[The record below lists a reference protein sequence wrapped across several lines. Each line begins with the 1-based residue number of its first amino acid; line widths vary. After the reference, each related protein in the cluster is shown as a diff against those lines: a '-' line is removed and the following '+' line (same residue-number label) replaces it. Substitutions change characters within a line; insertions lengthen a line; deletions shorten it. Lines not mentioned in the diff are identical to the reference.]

1 MDLFN
6 IGKQIESNSAIS
18 NLTLESFIGIL
29 SGLVEDKNVIT
40 TFRNN
45 IIDIHKLIFKNCS
58 DEQILNT
65 NIYDIIKWQRES
77 YQNFR
82 ERLGIKQNEVSSRKK

>member
-1 MDLFN
+1 
-6 IGKQIESNSAIS
+6 
-18 NLTLESFIGIL
+18 
-29 SGLVEDKNVIT
+29 VEDKNVIT

>member
-1 MDLFN
+1 LDLFN